1 MSWLQVCYEYDGS
14 FEGFLTCVFESY
26 SYHEEPAC
34 FQGPEELCYTLW
46 PARRI
51 ETDREKAA
59 RVYRSLDA
67 RLGRGASRLVY
78 RAFLTCLEGREGHI
92 YRFLQYGYRR
102 GRGVMGELGHPLVS
116 VLNKAVYH
124 LEHEAHLYTGFA
136 RFSDYRG
143 VLLGEIEPKNRVLP
157 LVRGQFTQRYHGE
170 QFLLYDRTHR
180 EALVYRPGQWTIAAV
195 DGLTLPQAE
204 EKELKYR
211 QLWRRFFDTV
221 AIEARRNPRCQNTH
235 LPKRFRRQMTEFQG
249 EDGTA
254 GMGQALTER

>member
-143 VLLGEIEPKNRVLP
+143 VLLGEIGRAHV
-157 LVRGQFTQRYHGE
+157 
-170 QFLLYDRTHR
+170 
-180 EALVYRPGQWTIAAV
+180 
-195 DGLTLPQAE
+195 
-204 EKELKYR
+204 
-211 QLWRRFFDTV
+211 
-221 AIEARRNPRCQNTH
+221 
-235 LPKRFRRQMTEFQG
+235 
-249 EDGTA
+249 
-254 GMGQALTER
+254 